1 MKLYLY
7 LATICSLASS
17 CIAMTPV
24 TITNPPFSVE
34 LTVQPIC
41 GQSVPFDTV
50 TISIFNGLTI
60 GTATADEN
68 GLWTFIAPSTP
79 FIFSATSFDTNNVGT
94 PAANPQTLQAIVS
107 QVDGTCTGASLQIP
121 SIATQE
127 VFYQIAIAGT
137 NSLSGTAPAGQRV
150 QLNINNT
157 LLPYILV
164 DVDANGNWIYD
175 LVENGGFNT
184 IITAT
189 GTNNTQATARLSIG
203 LNVLPFTDPAAAE
216 AAESGISSAI
226 IAKFCPEES
235 L

>member
-1 MKLYLY
+1 MKVYLY
-7 LATICSLASS
+7 LAVIFSLTAS
-17 CIAMTPV
+17 CTAMTPV

-41 GQSVPFDTV
+41 GQSAPFDTV

-60 GTATADEN
+60 GTTTADEN

-79 FIFSATSFDTNNVGT
+79 FLFSATSFDANNMST
-94 PAANPQTLQAIVS
+94 PAANPQTLQANVT

-127 VFYQIAIAGT
+127 VFYQISIAGT
-137 NSLSGTAPAGQRV
+137 SLLSGTAPAGQRI

-157 LLPYILV
+157 LLPYILI
-164 DVDANGNWIYD
+164 DVDANGNWVYD
-175 LVENGGFNT
+175 LAANGGFNT
-184 IITAT
+184 TITAT
-189 GTNNTQATARLSIG
+189 GSNGTQATARLSMG
-203 LNVLPFTDPAAAE
+203 LHVLPFTDPAAAE

-226 IAKFCPEES
+226 TAKFCPEVS